1 MRKAKSEV
9 HSPLRHAHSK
19 SEANMLGNGVKSV
32 LIARSQSVDGN
43 DLMTPVPTNS
53 CSPCGRRV
61 KSTQEKK
68 ELLGTCLG
76 NVDALVEGMKKA
88 GAWGLV

>member
-1 MRKAKSEV
+1 
-9 HSPLRHAHSK
+9 
-19 SEANMLGNGVKSV
+19 MLGNGVKSV
-32 LIARSQSVDGN
+32 PMVRSQSVNEIG
-43 DLMTPVPTNS
+43 LMTPAPTNS
-53 CSPCGRRV
+53 CSPRGRRV

-76 NVDALVEGMKKA
+76 NIDALVEGMKKA